1 MEDKRAVG
9 HEIKILSNL
18 IKRCIGN
25 SKVIAET
32 DKLTGTHGY
41 IIGYLYHNRD
51 KGDIFQ
57 RDIEEEFSI
66 RRSTATGILQLMEK
80 NGLVLRESVAC
91 DARLKKLVLTPKA
104 IAIQEAIIM
113 EFENLETELKQGL
126 TQEDIDSFFT
136 IIDKMKENIE

>member
-1 MEDKRAVG
+1 MTDRSSIG
-9 HEIKILSNL
+9 HEIRILSNL
-18 IKRCIGN
+18 IKRRIGH

-32 DKLTGTHGY
+32 DRMTGTHGY

-51 KGDIFQ
+51 KGDIYQ

-80 NGLVLRESVAC
+80 NDLLYREPVDY

-104 IAIQEAIIM
+104 ISVHEAVIM
-113 EFENLETELKQGL
+113 EFNKIEDELCNGL
-126 TQEDIDSFFT
+126 TPDEIDTFYDI
-136 IIDKMKENIE
+136 IYKIKRNIE